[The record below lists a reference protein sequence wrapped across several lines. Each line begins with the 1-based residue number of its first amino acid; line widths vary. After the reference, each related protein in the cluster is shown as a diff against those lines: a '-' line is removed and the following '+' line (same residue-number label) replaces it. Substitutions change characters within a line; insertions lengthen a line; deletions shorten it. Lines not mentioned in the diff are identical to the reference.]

1 MEARLDELDS
11 LFGAQKIDLGIRNL
25 EKQLEELPQPKAIA
39 EVRAKRAALQK
50 KAVQIA
56 ALKKDASKRLA
67 RTHDEDA
74 SLAKKESG
82 VQAAIEAAGG
92 DYRNVEA
99 RTKELAGIAKRRSAL
114 AENLEQIEAE
124 LAKIAGLGAQ
134 VAAALQELDSAEA
147 QAIADYRREGGALKQ
162 QMAVLEQQRDAIL
175 VGIDA
180 QLVEAYRKI
189 ADRLGSVA
197 VGELDGNRC
206 SVCRS
211 VIDGGRLIDL
221 RNQAPLGTCPS
232 CTRMLIIRPE

>member
-99 RTKELAGIAKRRSAL
+99 RTKELAG
-114 AENLEQIEAE
+114 

-175 VGIDA
+175 AGVDA

-189 ADRLGSVA
+189 ADRVGSVA
-197 VGELDGNRC
+197 VGELDGDRC